1 MTVMIQSL
9 YIDFKSKWLKK
20 ITYINSIMPKLA
32 KTNISIDM
40 FLTMDGHLGI
50 RNVRNN
56 PTKAKEFYIS
66 NSYPYQW

>member
-1 MTVMIQSL
+1 
-9 YIDFKSKWLKK
+9 
-20 ITYINSIMPKLA
+20 MPKLA

-50 RNVRNN
+50 RNARNN